1 MGDDTKQK
9 KRMSLAYIKKLMK
22 LVEESGLDELEVEE
36 GGQRVRISKNQHNST
51 PYVASIPP
59 PTQFTIAPS
68 QQGVSGTADRP
79 SESPEAGTAAG
90 ESYHEVRS
98 PIVGTFYRAPAPDAE
113 PYVEVGSKVEV
124 GAVLCII
131 EAMKLMN
138 EIESDVAGRVVKI
151 AVDNG
156 QPVEYNQTL
165 FLIEPT

>member
-1 MGDDTKQK
+1 
-9 KRMSLAYIKKLMK
+9 
-22 LVEESGLDELEVEE
+22 VEESGLDELEVEE
-36 GGQRVRISKNQHNST
+36 GGQRIRISKNQHNST
-51 PYVASIPP
+51 PYVTSIPA

-79 SESPEAGTAAG
+79 GVSTEAPPEAGTAAG
-90 ESYHEVRS
+90 KSYHEVRS

-113 PYVEVGSKVEV
+113 PYVEFGSKVEV

-151 AVDNG
+151 AVENG